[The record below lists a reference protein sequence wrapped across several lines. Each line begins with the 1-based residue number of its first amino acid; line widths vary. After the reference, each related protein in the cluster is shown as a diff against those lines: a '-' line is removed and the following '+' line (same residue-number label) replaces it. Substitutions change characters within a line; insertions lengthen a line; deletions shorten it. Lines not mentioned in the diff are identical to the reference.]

1 MSISRVWVESG
12 CISCHLSEDT
22 CPEVFVVKGNGAEVR
37 PGADL
42 VKNDALIRE
51 MADAC
56 PVSVIKFEEA

>member
-1 MSISRVWVESG
+1 MPITKVWVEPG

-22 CPEVFVVKGNGAEVR
+22 CPEVFSVKGQGAEVK
-37 PGADL
+37 PGADY

-51 MADAC
+51 MAESC